1 VLVGIW
7 QRAVEELGSV
17 TPPGQLRALLLIDGA
32 GRLNLT
38 GLARELG
45 ASPSAASK
53 LCSRLEAA
61 GLVIREAAALSRR
74 EVSLTPS
81 ESGRQLAAWV
91 RGQRQAAITWAL
103 TRMSPAGRRDLARGL
118 AGLAAR

>member
-1 VLVGIW
+1 VADRRPVADRRRGTRPGTGASGSAEAGLGVLVGIW

-32 GRLNLT
+32 GRVNLT

-61 GLVIREAAALSRR
+61 GLVIRKPRR
-74 EVSLTPS
+74 
-81 ESGRQLAAWV
+81 
-91 RGQRQAAITWAL
+91 
-103 TRMSPAGRRDLARGL
+103 
-118 AGLAAR
+118 